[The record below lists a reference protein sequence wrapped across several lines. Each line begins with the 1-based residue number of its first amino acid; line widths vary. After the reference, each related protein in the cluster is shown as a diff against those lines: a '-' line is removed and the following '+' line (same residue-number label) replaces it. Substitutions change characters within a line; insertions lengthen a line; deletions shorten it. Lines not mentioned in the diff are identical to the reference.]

1 MRPACFHFRAFDRA
15 ASIPR
20 AASGCFC
27 NRSMV
32 YPTAFDRSPDHLI
45 DEIPMLI
52 ITIKQGKEKSLLEKH
67 PWIYASAV
75 ERVDGKPH
83 ERMKPGATALVQSS
97 SAKFLARAA
106 YSPHSQI
113 RARVWT
119 FDENEPV
126 DHALVKRRVKAA
138 VAARG
143 KNKKAASANPV
154 HLVLGEEDGLPG
166 LLVDWYGGVKGY
178 LVCQFQAAGVDAW
191 KVAIVQSLIAETG
204 CPNVYER
211 SDELVRKGEGLPV
224 VSGALAG
231 DEPPDEMPFTENGVR
246 YSLDIRT
253 GEKAR
258 FR

>member
-1 MRPACFHFRAFDRA
+1 VPSDDNNSNDGCQYFDEGA
-15 ASIPR
+15 
-20 AASGCFC
+20 
-27 NRSMV
+27 
-32 YPTAFDRSPDHLI
+32 
-45 DEIPMLI
+45 MLI
-52 ITIKQGKEKSLLEKH
+52 ITIKQGKEKSLLERH

-83 ERMKPGATALVQSS
+83 EKMKTGATALVQSS

-126 DHALVKRRVKAA
+126 DHALIKRRVKAA
-138 VAARG
+138 VAAVITARSAG
-143 KNKKAASANPV
+143 KNATPGNPV
-154 HLVLGEEDGLPG
+154 HLVRGEEDGLPG
-166 LLVDWYGGVKGY
+166 LLVDWYGGAKGY

-191 KVAIVQSLIAETG
+191 KVPIVQSLIAETG
-204 CPNVYER
+204 CSNVYER

-231 DEPPDEMPFTENGVR
+231 DEPPDEMPVTENGVR
-246 YSLDIRT
+246 YMLDIKT
-253 GEKAR
+253 GEKSR